1 MNANLETLAKIH
13 GKDKAEAAFR
23 EIADLGG
30 FGPVGTAEGQIHPS
44 YAGGLDVAG
53 VLAES
58 NTAVGPEAKARIA
71 ELTGVDRKAAD
82 ALIDG
87 GQTTSSADK
96 MKKDG
101 K

>member
-1 MNANLETLAKIH
+1 
-13 GKDKAEAAFR
+13 
-23 EIADLGG
+23 
-30 FGPVGTAEGQIHPS
+30 
-44 YAGGLDVAG
+44 
-53 VLAES
+53 LAES

-87 GQTTSSADK
+87 GQTSSSADK